1 MQRSFLLHAFAALL
15 LLAACGK
22 SPEQLLS
29 EARSQAKAGK
39 HEKAVSLYDKLLES
53 PGSMAGVAQLERAQ
67 SLFSLK
73 QWPDAAAGA
82 LASTQGQGPVAAK
95 PARVLALRALA
106 ESGDK
111 AEGAKVLAQLGPDAM
126 ADPLVAE
133 AAARLGLG
141 APAPA
146 PAAAPGAP
154 AKKGSGKALDLA
166 HTNALHLDI
175 AAVSLAS
182 AADPTLYPVRV
193 SFQDPGQVVKVP
205 SPDGKLQVWRALDKG
220 KGYYL
225 WLAGSDGKEPKRL
238 DACKNGFQ
246 PVWSPDGKKILF
258 SAMDWRTEERNLFI
272 YDLATKKSRR
282 AFNAS
287 KKVGP
292 LASWSPDGSKI
303 VFTYFDELWIM
314 NASGIG
320 RGLLNLGGRMKM
332 NVEDAGLFA
341 WSKDGSHLAYAPQ
354 DDPTKV
360 YLIDLTSK
368 I

>member
-1 MQRSFLLHAFAALL
+1 MQRKLLFHAFAALL
-15 LLAACGK
+15 LLSACGK

-29 EARSQAKAGK
+29 DARAQAKAGR
-39 HEKAVSLYDKLLES
+39 HDKAVALYDKLLEN
-53 PGSMAGVAQLERAQ
+53 PGSMANAAQLERAQ

-73 QWPDAAAGA
+73 QWDEAARGA
-82 LASTQGQGPVAAK
+82 LASAQGQGPVAAK

-106 ESGDK
+106 EAGDK
-111 AEGAKVLAQLGPDAM
+111 GEGAKVLALLGADAM
-126 ADPLVAE
+126 NDPVVAE
-133 AAARLGLG
+133 AASRLALGSPAPEPAAGG
-141 APAPA
+141 APA
-146 PAAAPGAP
+146 
-154 AKKGSGKALDLA
+154 AKAGGKKLDLA
-166 HTNALHLDI
+166 HTNALHVDI
-175 AAVSLAS
+175 AAVNVAA
-182 AADPTLYPVRV
+182 AADPGLYPVRV
-193 SFQDPGQVVKVP
+193 TFQDPAKVVKVS
-205 SPDGKLQVWRALDKG
+205 SPDGKLQVWRELDKG

-225 WLAGSDGKEPKRL
+225 WLAGADGGAPKRL

-246 PVWSPDGKKILF
+246 PVWSPDSRKILF

-272 YDLATKKSRR
+272 YDLAAKKSRR
-282 AFNAS
+282 AFNAN

-341 WSKDGSHLAYAPQ
+341 WSPDGSRLAYAPQ
-354 DDPTKV
+354 ADPAKV

-368 I
+368 F